1 MRHIRRPS
9 HEKQPHIRRLRHI
22 HKQPPN
28 PRMRRMLKPR
38 LVLRRL
44 PGLKPVQRTLPSR
57 RKRPLQ
63 KNADNSSKS
72 DRFRETA
79 RSTCC
84 EPLVCIIDGGV

>member
-1 MRHIRRPS
+1 
-9 HEKQPHIRRLRHI
+9 
-22 HKQPPN
+22 
-28 PRMRRMLKPR
+28 MLKPR
-38 LVLRRL
+38 LIPRPL
-44 PGLKPVQRTLPSR
+44 PGLKLVQRTLPSQ

-63 KNADNSSKS
+63 RNGDNSSKT